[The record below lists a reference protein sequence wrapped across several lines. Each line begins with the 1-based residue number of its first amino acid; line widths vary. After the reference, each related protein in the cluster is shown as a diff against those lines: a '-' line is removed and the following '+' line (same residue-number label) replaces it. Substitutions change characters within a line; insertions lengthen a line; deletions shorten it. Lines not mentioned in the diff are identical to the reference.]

1 LSSHEPSF
9 SLAAFLYELVLAWQ
23 KLALYQEGHPVRKRA
38 VDRAHAVL
46 VRLIAPTG
54 NLALGVS
61 RDALIG
67 PEEKLS
73 SVPASRLAAA
83 LYQREVALIRF
94 QEGIEPE
101 ELEHLLCLLP
111 RGISIRNR
119 ELLATELAARGVRHV
134 LVESVD
140 FSDLVATDSLEDTGT
155 VPRKD
160 SLWDRI
166 LQRLLA
172 DQRFSAG
179 VPVEPDATSA
189 SAGQVIAVINALLE
203 NRGVTKGTR
212 VVPGASVTSTEVLA
226 ALANLVGGT
235 AREQVLEASDPE
247 EQRSVVR
254 HFAELLGVLP
264 AELQQT
270 ALDAALREVATVDD
284 LAPAFMSFSGAVS
297 AAQMIGSLRRL
308 RSEGTPL
315 SPRVLSLLQSLAL
328 EATPA
333 RLEEEPSEQP
343 ELLARALRQ
352 IFAEGEV
359 DREES
364 SPGVDERL
372 SLELQL
378 HTPIHAR
385 FADLD
390 PYLET
395 LTELHLSVGLATT
408 LIDLLQ
414 RPVFDAEQT
423 VWIVGRLR
431 RVFRD
436 LLADG
441 RFVTAMRIVES
452 LRRAATA
459 PGQPRSLREAAQRC
473 LKSLSELD
481 SLSGLVDAFRAAR
494 PSAARSIRQLIKLLG
509 PEALEQLLVALGEE
523 TDLSRRR
530 HIFDLLVALGPLVVP
545 AALALVTD
553 SRWYMRRNMLS
564 LLREVGEGLGPDV
577 LRPAL
582 EHPEPRVRLEA
593 VKCLPLATAEIPE
606 DLARKMIN
614 DADAR
619 VAEAAVST
627 LGSARV
633 AAASEPLVEL
643 LRRPDPFALQ
653 KQLRVRALQALGE
666 IGDPSVLPRI
676 GNCFRSWFAVVSTE
690 EVHAAYETLR
700 LYPEPA
706 RRRWVAKGRRA
717 PDATVRQICRRLVA
731 AEARSKAER

>member
-1 LSSHEPSF
+1 
-9 SLAAFLYELVLAWQ
+9 LVLAWQ
-23 KLALYQEGHPVRKRA
+23 KLALYQEGHPARERA
-38 VDRAHAVL
+38 VERAHAVL

-73 SVPASRLAAA
+73 SAPASRLAAA

-111 RGISIRNR
+111 RGVSIRNR
-119 ELLATELAARGVRHV
+119 EPLATELAARGVRHV

-155 VPRKD
+155 VPRED

-189 SAGQVIAVINALLE
+189 SAGQVIALINALLE
-203 NRGVTKGTR
+203 NRGATKGTR
-212 VVPGASVTSTEVLA
+212 AVPGASVTSTEVLA
-226 ALANLVGGT
+226 ALASLVGGT

-270 ALDAALREVATVDD
+270 ALDAALREFATVDE
-284 LAPAFMSFSGAVS
+284 LAPAFLSFSGAVS

-343 ELLARALRQ
+343 ELLAQALQRV
-352 IFAEGEV
+352 FGEGEM
-359 DREES
+359 DEEELS
-364 SPGVDERL
+364 AGVDERL

-395 LTELHLSVGLATT
+395 LTEPRLSIALATT
-408 LIDLLQ
+408 LLDLLQ
-414 RPVFDAEQT
+414 RPVFDAEHT
-423 VWIVGRLR
+423 VWIVGRLQ
-431 RVFRD
+431 RVFRE

-441 RFVTAMRIVES
+441 RFVTAVRIVES

-473 LKSLSELD
+473 LESLSELD
-481 SLSGLVDAFRAAR
+481 SLSGLGDAFRAAG
-494 PSAARSIRQLIKLLG
+494 PPAVRSMRQLIKLLG
-509 PEALEQLLVALGEE
+509 PEALERLLIALGEE
-523 TDLSRRR
+523 ADLSKRR
-530 HIFDLLVALGPLVVP
+530 HIFDLLVALGPMVVP
-545 AALALVTD
+545 AALALIAD
-553 SRWYMRRNMLS
+553 SRWYVRRNMLS
-564 LLREVGEGLGPDV
+564 LLREVGQGLAPDV

-593 VKCLPLATAEIPE
+593 VKCLPLATAEIPD
-606 DLARKMIN
+606 DLVRKVIH

-643 LRRPDPFALQ
+643 LSHPDPFALQ
-653 KQLRVRALQALGE
+653 TQLRIRALQALGE

-676 GNCFRSWFAVVSTE
+676 GKCFRSWFAVVSTE

-717 PDATVRQICRRLVA
+717 PDATVRQICRRLAA
-731 AEARSKAER
+731 AETRSKAER